1 MKRISKS
8 PSLQTNQ
15 ISLEGSLLNRGM
27 LASLLG
33 FQYDG
38 ERDLYRALGYPSGE
52 IKFSEFYSRY
62 TRQDIA
68 KAVIDRP
75 VRATWQGALELV
87 EMEEQE
93 DTVFET
99 AWAELDRKMKF
110 KTKLAR
116 LDRLTGLGRY
126 GVLLLGLDDVTSR
139 EAFAKP
145 VKDGQ
150 RKLHYVKPYSESSA
164 AILELETNPT
174 NPRYGLPLYYTMS
187 VKEANGGTTDV
198 KVHYSRVIH
207 VTDDPLESE
216 VYGTPRLEGIYNRLM
231 DIEKLVGGDAEMF
244 WRGARPGYEGKVAD
258 DYTLTK
264 EMREDL
270 LQQIN
275 EYENNLRRFLI
286 NEGIDIQ
293 ALQQQIASPKEHFE
307 VQIACLSAV
316 TGIPQRV
323 LMGSE
328 RGELASSQDSSE
340 WKEYVQARREDHAEP
355 NIVRPLIDI
364 LIQYGILPAPVTGN
378 YSIKWNDLYSL
389 SEKARVDIG
398 KSRATAIREYTY
410 TPMAETILPPDAFFA
425 FCLGLNTEQINYIT
439 KLRDEII
446 NKEELYDKI
455 VESLEGPEPAPMPA
469 AAGKPAPAKPK
480 PVKK

>member
-8 PSLQTNQ
+8 ASLNTNQ
-15 ISLEGSLLNRGM
+15 ISLEGTLLNRGV
-27 LASLLG
+27 LSSLLG
-33 FQYDG
+33 FQYRG
-38 ERDLYRALGYPSGE
+38 ERDLYQALGYPSGE

-75 VRATWQGALELV
+75 VRATWQGPLELV
-87 EMEEQE
+87 EVEEQE
-93 DTVFET
+93 DTTFEQ
-99 AWAELDRKMKF
+99 AWLALDRKMKI

-126 GVLLLGLDDVTSR
+126 GVLLLGLDDVRSR
-139 EAFAKP
+139 EGFAKP
-145 VKDGQ
+145 VTEGV
-150 RKLHYVKPYSESSA
+150 RTLHYVKPYSESSA
-164 AILELETNPT
+164 TILELVNNPSDS
-174 NPRYGLPLYYTMS
+174 RYGLPLFYNMV
-187 VKEANGGTTDV
+187 VKEANGGTADV
-198 KVHYSRVIH
+198 KVHYTRVVHI
-207 VTDDPLESE
+207 TDDPLESE

-244 WRGARPGYEGKVAD
+244 WRGARPGYEGKVSD
-258 DYTLTK
+258 EYTLTK
-264 EMREDL
+264 EMRDDL

-307 VQIACLSAV
+307 VQISCLSAA

-328 RGELASSQDSSE
+328 RGELASTQDTSE

-355 NIVRPLIDI
+355 NIVRPFIDI
-364 LIQYGILPAPVTGN
+364 LISYGILPAPVTGD

-398 KSRATAIREYTY
+398 KARATAIREYTY
-410 TPMAETILPPDAFFA
+410 TPMAETILPPDAFFEL
-425 FCLGLNTEQINYIT
+425 CLGLNTDQINYIT
-439 KLRDEII
+439 KLRDEMIS
-446 NKEELYDKI
+446 KEELYDKI
-455 VESLEGPEPAPMPA
+455 VESLEEPEPAPISPQA
-469 AAGKPAPAKPK
+469 KQPAKKTTTPK
-480 PVKK
+480 K